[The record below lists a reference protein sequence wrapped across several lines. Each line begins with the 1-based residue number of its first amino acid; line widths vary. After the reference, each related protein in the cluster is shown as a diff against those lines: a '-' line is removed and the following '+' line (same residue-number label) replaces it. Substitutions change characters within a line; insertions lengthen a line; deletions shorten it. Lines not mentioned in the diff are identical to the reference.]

1 MAEEMSDVSL
11 ATLMGG
17 LAVERFDDELVKVLR
32 NIVDPNTPAKAKR
45 KVSLNVTITPDKD
58 RDITRWEVEV
68 KSTLA
73 PVEKVSTRVFIA
85 MTKSGPVATEYNPNQ
100 PILPEIQAAGAT
112 VTPLRQNGGN

>member
-1 MAEEMSDVSL
+1 MAELPDVSL

-17 LAVERFDDELVKVLR
+17 LAVERFDDEMQNVLK

-45 KVSLNVTITPDKD
+45 SIKLEVTFKPD
-58 RDITRWEVEV
+58 RDRDMGHIEIAVSS
-68 KSTLA
+68 KLA
-73 PVEKVSTRVFIA
+73 PAEKAQTRVFIA
-85 MTKSGPVATEYNPNQ
+85 MTKSGPVATEHNPNQ